1 MEHDSSQLT
10 WTAPEFDESPMHQ
23 RALRILL
30 VVFLAI
36 IIYALVENSSIMAIT
51 FVLLG
56 TITFLHSR
64 KPPKTLDCAIT
75 SESVVVAKE
84 AYMFENIESF
94 WIIYEEDEKS
104 LFLKTRGSLIASVRI
119 PLGTMNPNTVR
130 DTLLKYIREVRY
142 EPTLVDTLSRFLHI

>member
-1 MEHDSSQLT
+1 MEHDSSQLI
-10 WTAPEFDESPMHQ
+10 WMAPEFDESPIHQ
-23 RALRILL
+23 RALLILL

-36 IIYALVENSSIMAIT
+36 IIYALIENSSIMAMT

-64 KPPKTLDCAIT
+64 KPPKTLDCAIA
-75 SESVVVAKE
+75 SESVVVEKE

-104 LFLKTRGSLIASVRI
+104 LSLKTRGSLIASVRI